1 MYKTLLIIRYLR
13 KRRIAWVSLIAVTL
27 CTAMVLVVIS
37 VMGGWLRMFRDSFHG
52 LTGDIIVHG
61 ESSTGFPYY
70 QEMSD
75 RIAAIKGVT
84 AVVPEIDAYGLINI
98 QHIRTGVS
106 IKGYPATQIGQVN
119 SWPQSL
125 YRQYQ
130 ELLDEADDKSNGLND
145 QQRAA
150 LRQKAAAVT
159 SHDVFAKPL
168 DAQTYRDMRPDAKT
182 DVSQWPGM
190 IAATG
195 VVGFRKGQDG
205 AIIRNVDLTD
215 FWARLTVMPISPTA
229 SAIDFKPVPR
239 NYWLV
244 DDSHTK
250 IWEVDETTV
259 YVPFDIL
266 QKDLQ
271 MDSSQAVDAR
281 TGKPITIPARTT
293 DLNVAV
299 ASSADVP
306 AIQAQIKRIVDDVV
320 AEKKISENYPIDVQT
335 WEESKSNYLH
345 AIEREKALVTVHFS
359 LISVVAVFLIFCIFY
374 MIVAEKTKDIGVI
387 KSVGATNAGV
397 AQIFLGYGLAIG
409 LVGGGCGLLV
419 GYLVVHNINYLHAEM
434 GKLLGI
440 QIWTAET
447 YAFDTI
453 PNTMNPRE
461 VAVIVAVAVISSV
474 LGALVPAMR
483 AAWMH
488 PVEALRWE

>member
-130 ELLDEADDKSNGLND
+130 ELLDEADDKSNGLSD

-150 LRQKAAAVT
+150 LRQKAATVS

-190 IAATG
+190 IVATG
-195 VVGFRKGQDG
+195 VVLGPPHCHAHLAHRQRDRLQARPAQLLAGRRQPHQD
-205 AIIRNVDLTD
+205 
-215 FWARLTVMPISPTA
+215 
-229 SAIDFKPVPR
+229 
-239 NYWLV
+239 
-244 DDSHTK
+244 
-250 IWEVDETTV
+250 
-259 YVPFDIL
+259 
-266 QKDLQ
+266 
-271 MDSSQAVDAR
+271 
-281 TGKPITIPARTT
+281 
-293 DLNVAV
+293 
-299 ASSADVP
+299 
-306 AIQAQIKRIVDDVV
+306 
-320 AEKKISENYPIDVQT
+320 
-335 WEESKSNYLH
+335 
-345 AIEREKALVTVHFS
+345 
-359 LISVVAVFLIFCIFY
+359 
-374 MIVAEKTKDIGVI
+374 
-387 KSVGATNAGV
+387 
-397 AQIFLGYGLAIG
+397 LGSG
-409 LVGGGCGLLV
+409 
-419 GYLVVHNINYLHAEM
+419 
-434 GKLLGI
+434 
-440 QIWTAET
+440 
-447 YAFDTI
+447 
-453 PNTMNPRE
+453 
-461 VAVIVAVAVISSV
+461 
-474 LGALVPAMR
+474 
-483 AAWMH
+483 
-488 PVEALRWE
+488 

>member
-52 LTGDIIVHG
+52 LTGDIIVQG
-61 ESSTGFPYY
+61 RSSTGFPYY
-70 QEMSD
+70 QEMAD
-75 RIAAIKGVT
+75 RISGVKGVT
-84 AVVPEIDAYGLINI
+84 AVVPEIDAYGLLNV
-98 QHIRTGVS
+98 QDIREGVS
-106 IKGYPATQIGQVN
+106 IKGYPATQIGKVN
-119 SWPQSL
+119 KWPQSL

-145 QQRAA
+145 QQRAEM
-150 LRQKAAAVT
+150 RKKAAAV
-159 SHDVFAKPL
+159 SSADVFAKPL
-168 DAQTYRDMRPDAKT
+168 DAQSYRDLVPKAKSDA
-182 DVSQWPGM
+182 SQWPGM
-190 IAATG
+190 IVATG
-195 VVGFRKGQDG
+195 VVGFRKGENG
-205 AIIRNVDLTD
+205 AIIRNVDLSD
-215 FWARLTVMPISPTA
+215 FYARLTVLPISPTA

-271 MDSSQAVDAR
+271 MDASQAVSAR
-281 TGKPITIPARTT
+281 TGKTITIPARTSQ
-293 DLNVAV
+293 LNVAV
-299 ASSADVP
+299 VP
-306 AIQAQIKRIVDDVV
+306 GANVPDIVAQINRIVEDVV
-320 AEKKISENYPIDVQT
+320 AENKIASDFPIEVQT
-335 WEESKSNYLH
+335 WEESKSTYLH
-345 AIEREKALVTVHFS
+345 AIEREKALVTVLFS

-409 LVGGGCGLLV
+409 LVGGFCGLLV

-453 PNTMNPRE
+453 PNTMNPHE